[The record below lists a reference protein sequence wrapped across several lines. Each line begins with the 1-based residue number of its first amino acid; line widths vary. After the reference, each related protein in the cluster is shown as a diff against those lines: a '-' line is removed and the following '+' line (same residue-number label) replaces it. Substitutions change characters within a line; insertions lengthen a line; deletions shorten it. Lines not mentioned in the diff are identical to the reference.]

1 MYGDG
6 NPKNFPQ
13 PWQAAAAA
21 LGAPPGASEGRHGE
35 SAGEATRHGQGG
47 EAGATASETRPLT
60 PPTVARVAS
69 VPVLAEHV
77 GELAGRYEAKVLPVL
92 EASEGWR
99 EVQLLYDEAKGA
111 MVTVSLWED
120 GEALAAVADDA
131 GYRDAM
137 REIADLMEGVPEV
150 VSYKVVGSFR
160 RAS

>member
-1 MYGDG
+1 MYGNG
-6 NPKNFPQ
+6 SPKDFPQ

-21 LGAPPGASEGRHGE
+21 LAAPADAGGGE
-35 SAGEATRHGQGG
+35 KAGETAGQHGGG
-47 EAGATASETRPLT
+47 GAATANESRPLT

-69 VPVLAEHV
+69 VPVLAELV
-77 GELAGRYEAKVLPVL
+77 GELTGRYEEKVLPAL

-99 EVQLLYDEAKGA
+99 EVQLLYDEAKGT
-111 MVTVSLWED
+111 MVTVSLWKD
-120 GEALAAVADDA
+120 DEALAAIADDA

-150 VSYKVVGSFR
+150 ASFKVVGSFR